1 MSFADTMRFGH
12 DLSVALD
19 TRKGKGAAVEFEE
32 AVDMDAAIEAAT
44 GDLLVD
50 LISLD
55 AVASAVDEVLEDLF
69 GPGEE
74 DDVGNLPLRNL
85 PREKQ
90 RQVHVN
96 SELGGTLG
104 GRKSPSQSSSESGA
118 RLIHQYTTKLLRCS

>member
-1 MSFADTMRFGH
+1 M
-12 DLSVALD
+12 
-19 TRKGKGAAVEFEE
+19 EFEE

-104 GRKSPSQSSSESGA
+104 GRKPPSQSSSESGA